1 MNEMIQILNREME
14 NRKRNQLKIT
24 ELKNTISE
32 VKKITGWTQY
42 QNVDDKGKGQQT

>member
-1 MNEMIQILNREME
+1 ME

-32 VKKITGWTQY
+32 AKKKINGFTHY
-42 QNVDDKGKGQQT
+42 QNIVDKG